1 MSAFSIRLLGPEDA
15 EAFRPIRLRS
25 LREEPDAFH
34 STAEEWDM
42 PLEEFARRITDN
54 RVFAAFD
61 DRGSIVGTA
70 MLALTARTLKRMRHK
85 TEIWSVYVA
94 PEARGRGL
102 ARALMETC
110 IAEARRMGFEAVV
123 LTASTHLTHVVRLY
137 ESLGFRIY
145 GTERG
150 MVKLTDGRLIDDH
163 LMELRL
169 DQSSRST

>member
-42 PLEEFARRITDN
+42 PLGEFVRRIAEN
-54 RVFAAFD
+54 RIFAAFD
-61 DRGSIVGTA
+61 ATGAMVGTA

-85 TEIWSVYVA
+85 TEVWSVYVA
-94 PEARGRGL
+94 PEARGHGL
-102 ARALMETC
+102 ARALMQAC
-110 IAEARRMGFEAVV
+110 IAEARRMGFEAIV

-145 GTERG
+145 GTEQG
-150 MVKLTDGRLIDDH
+150 MVKMADGRLIDDH

-169 DQSSRST
+169 LNP

>member
-1 MSAFSIRLLGPEDA
+1 MSAFSIRLLVPEDA
-15 EAFRPIRLRS
+15 AALRPIRLRS

-34 STAEEWDM
+34 STAEEWDI
-42 PLEEFARRITDN
+42 PLDAFAERIAKN

-61 DRGSIVGTA
+61 AEGAMVGTA

-94 PEARGRGL
+94 PEARGHGL
-102 ARALMETC
+102 ARALMEAC
-110 IAEARRMGFEAVV
+110 IAEARRMGFEAIV

-150 MVKLTDGRLIDDH
+150 MVRMADGRLIDDH

-169 DQSSRST
+169 LNP